1 MRFTPHVGESPGA
14 EGGAEG
20 GAETAMKPFGV
31 WLPRR
36 SLLFFD
42 GAAYT
47 KYLHGIESVTE
58 DAVDESVVN
67 WRCAVDS
74 CGEVRRRE
82 GTRVSVTCRN
92 VLKVRKLLMFK

>member
-1 MRFTPHVGESPGA
+1 MAHRRDWDALRTLAQLCAASVVPPGA
-14 EGGAEG
+14 EGVAET
-20 GAETAMKPFGV
+20 TAMKPFGV

-47 KYLHGIESVTE
+47 KCLHGIESVTE

-74 CGEVRRRE
+74 RRVDSEV
-82 GTRVSVTCRN
+82 SP
-92 VLKVRKLLMFK
+92 LLPR

>member
-1 MRFTPHVGESPGA
+1 MPHQDGPLYFPGVAIASLGASAVMRFTPHVGESPGA

-58 DAVDESVVN
+58 DAVDE
-67 WRCAVDS
+67 
-74 CGEVRRRE
+74 
-82 GTRVSVTCRN
+82 
-92 VLKVRKLLMFK
+92 

>member
-1 MRFTPHVGESPGA
+1 
-14 EGGAEG
+14 
-20 GAETAMKPFGV
+20 MKPFGV

-47 KYLHGIESVTE
+47 KCLHGIESVTE

-74 CGEVRRRE
+74 CGDVRRRE

>member
-1 MRFTPHVGESPGA
+1 
-14 EGGAEG
+14 
-20 GAETAMKPFGV
+20 
-31 WLPRR
+31 
-36 SLLFFD
+36 
-42 GAAYT
+42 
-47 KYLHGIESVTE
+47 VTE
-58 DAVDESVVN
+58 DAVDGSVVN